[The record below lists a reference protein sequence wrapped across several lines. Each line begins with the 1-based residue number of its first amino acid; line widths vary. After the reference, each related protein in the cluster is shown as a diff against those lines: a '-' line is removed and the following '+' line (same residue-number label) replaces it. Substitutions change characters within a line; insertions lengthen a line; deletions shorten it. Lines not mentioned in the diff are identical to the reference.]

1 MNEWEQGRE
10 RSFRPNFR
18 EPARYYIISLVSWAF
33 SFRYKTVQYT
43 DALYEL
49 YQIKQVTH
57 NYYHH
62 LLSTDEYHRIALFW
76 SMQREESVILV
87 EMKFK
92 NARHPTHMQMSI
104 LYSHLSMN

>member
-1 MNEWEQGRE
+1 MGTGESEVSNQISENQQD
-10 RSFRPNFR
+10 
-18 EPARYYIISLVSWAF
+18 IILSLLFFVLLVLDI
-33 SFRYKTVQYT
+33 TVQYT

-57 NYYHH
+57 NYCHH